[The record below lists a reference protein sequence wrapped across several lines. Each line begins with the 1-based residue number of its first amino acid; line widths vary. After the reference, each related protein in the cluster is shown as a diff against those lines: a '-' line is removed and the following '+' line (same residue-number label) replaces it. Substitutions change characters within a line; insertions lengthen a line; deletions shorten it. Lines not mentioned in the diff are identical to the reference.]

1 MSPTQRS
8 LKLMRERG
16 FLCDVTE
23 KWIPGANIRKDLYG
37 FIDVLCVD
45 DMPKGGKFD
54 GVVPKYAIVGV
65 QSTSYSNVSAR
76 VKKIMESPNL
86 PIVSGAGIM
95 VVVHGWRKV
104 KNRWVVKEVWI
115 TEEGE

>member
-8 LKLMRERG
+8 LKFMRDKG
-16 FLCDVTE
+16 YLCDVTE

-37 FIDVLCVD
+37 FIDVLCV
-45 DMPKGGKFD
+45 GEN
-54 GVVPKYAIVGV
+54 IVGV

-86 PIVSGAGIM
+86 PIVAGAGIM

-104 KNRWVVKEVWI
+104 KNRWVVKEVWL

>member
-1 MSPTQRS
+1 MRS
-8 LKLMRERG
+8 RG
-16 FLCDVTE
+16 YLCDVTE

-37 FIDVLCVD
+37 FIDVLCICEPCVD
-45 DMPKGGKFD
+45 NPH
-54 GVVPKYAIVGV
+54 GVVGV

-86 PIVSGAGIM
+86 PIVAGAGIM

-104 KNRWVVKEVWI
+104 KNRWVVKEVWL

>member
-1 MSPTQRS
+1 MSSPTQRS

-37 FIDVLCVD
+37 FIDVLCV
-45 DMPKGGKFD
+45 GGN
-54 GVVPKYAIVGV
+54 IVGV

-86 PIVSGAGIM
+86 PIVAGAGIM

>member
-1 MSPTQRS
+1 MSSPTQRS
-8 LKLMRERG
+8 LKLMRSRG
-16 FLCDVTE
+16 YLCDITE
-23 KWIPGANIRKDLYG
+23 RWVPAANIRKDLYG
-37 FIDVLCVD
+37 FVDILCVS
-45 DMPKGGKFD
+45 PKMGFEGE
-54 GVVPKYAIVGV
+54 GCSPPIVGV

-86 PIVSGAGIM
+86 PIVAGAGIM

-104 KNRWVVKEVWI
+104 KNRWVVKEVWL